1 MVSPPCN
8 SSHARQAA
16 SWCIWSIYG
25 QLGGIWPFGGKSGAL
40 KVKKIYMVVPVF
52 CDHGNKGTLGRAVTA
67 FSLLKYTQLINS
79 TLRSNSVGLQTGTQI
94 LLLGIT
100 LQMLCDFCVLKWNW
114 K

>member
-1 MVSPPCN
+1 
-8 SSHARQAA
+8 
-16 SWCIWSIYG
+16 
-25 QLGGIWPFGGKSGAL
+25 
-40 KVKKIYMVVPVF
+40 MVVPVF